1 MAREMKDSGIE
12 WIREIPEEWE
22 IRSIKSMFSFGKGLS
37 ITKENLKEQGTAVIS
52 YGQIHSKLNR
62 FFEISDDLIRF
73 VDESYLKTDK
83 LSLAKQ
89 GDFIFADTS
98 EDVQGCGNFIYVD
111 RQQTLFAGY
120 HTIILRSLT
129 QRDNKFFAF
138 LFMSDCWRKQ
148 IRECVNGVKLFSISQ
163 KLLKKTNILV
173 PPEEERVRIINY
185 LEEHC
190 VTIDNVLNK
199 TRASIEEYKK
209 LKQAVITQAV
219 TKGIRGDR
227 EMKDSGV
234 KWIGDI
240 PVGWELIPFRHVLK
254 ERQEKN
260 SPIKSTERLSLS
272 IDLGVT
278 LYAEKTTNLDRFK
291 DDFEQYKLAHEG
303 DLVMNSM
310 NMIVGATG
318 VSDYFGCVSP
328 VYYTFYDDLEDH
340 VTAKYCEYIFRSK
353 TMLRVLYSLGKG
365 IYAIVRGDDRVNT
378 CRLKVSKEDLKSII
392 IPVPSAGEQREI
404 VGYLKQKCE
413 EIDKIIAKKEQYFS
427 EIENYKKSLIY
438 EYVTGKKEVIESYKS
453 MEYNRK

>member
-12 WIREIPEEWE
+12 WIGEIPREWE
-22 IRSIKSMFSFGKGLS
+22 IRNIKYLFSVGKGLN
-37 ITKENLKEQGTAVIS
+37 ITKENLKEQGVAVIS
-52 YGQIHSKLNR
+52 YGQIHSKLNP
-62 FFEISDDLIRF
+62 FYKISDDLIRF
-73 VDESYLKTDK
+73 VDESYLKTGN
-83 LSLAKQ
+83 LSLVNQ

-98 EDVQGCGNFIYVD
+98 EDVQGCGNFVYVD
-111 RQQTLFAGY
+111 KQQRLFAGY
-120 HTIILRSLT
+120 HTIILCSLA
-129 QRDNKFFAF
+129 QKDNKYFAF
-138 LFMSDCWRKQ
+138 LFMSDCWRRQ

-163 KLLKKTNILV
+163 KLLKKTNILI
-173 PPEEERVRIINY
+173 PPEKERIRIASYMEEK
-185 LEEHC
+185 C
-190 VTIDNVLNK
+190 ATIDNILEK
-199 TRASIEEYKK
+199 IRLSIEEYKK
-209 LKQAVITQAV
+209 LKQAVITKAV
-219 TKGIRGDR
+219 TKGIIGNR

-234 KWIGDI
+234 EWIGSI
-240 PVGWELIPFRHVLK
+240 PIGWKLIPFRHVLK

-260 SPIKSTERLSLS
+260 SPIKSEERLSLS

-328 VYYTFYDDLEDH
+328 VYYTFYDELEDH

-392 IPVPSAGEQREI
+392 IPVPPVEEQREI
-404 VGYLKQKCE
+404 VNYLKKKCLA
-413 EIDKIIAKKEQYFS
+413 IDELIAKKEQYLS

-438 EYVTGKKEVIESYKS
+438 EYVTGKKEVPQ
-453 MEYNRK
+453 NC

>member
-1 MAREMKDSGIE
+1 MSREMKDSGIE
-12 WIREIPEEWE
+12 WIGEIPKEWE
-22 IRSIKSMFSFGKGLS
+22 IRNIRNLFSFGKGLN
-37 ITKENLKEQGTAVIS
+37 ITKENLKEHGVAVIS
-52 YGQIHSKLNR
+52 YGQIHSKLNP
-62 FFEISDDLIRF
+62 FYKISDDLIRF
-73 VDESYLKTDK
+73 VDESYLKTSN
-83 LSLAKQ
+83 LSLVNQ

-98 EDVQGCGNFIYVD
+98 EDIQGCGNFIYVD
-111 RQQTLFAGY
+111 GQQTMFAGY
-120 HTIILRSLT
+120 HTIILRSLAPK
-129 QRDNKFFAF
+129 DNKFFAF

-163 KLLKKTNILV
+163 KLIKKTSILI
-173 PPEEERVRIINY
+173 PPEDEKVRIVNY
-185 LEEHC
+185 LEEHSA
-190 VTIDNVLNK
+190 TIDNVLEK
-199 TRASIEEYKK
+199 IRASIEEYKK
-209 LKQAVITQAV
+209 LKQAVIAQAV
-219 TKGIRGDR
+219 IKGIRGDR

-234 KWIGDI
+234 EWIGEI
-240 PVGWELIPFRHVLK
+240 PIEWEIVPFRHVLK

-260 SPIKSTERLSLS
+260 SPIKSVERLSLS

-291 DDFEQYKLAHEG
+291 DDFEQYKLAYEG

-328 VYYTFYDDLEDH
+328 VYYTFYDELEDH

-392 IPVPSAGEQREI
+392 TPVPPVEEQREI
-404 VGYLKQKCE
+404 VNYLKKKCLA
-413 EIDKIIAKKEQYFS
+413 IDELIAKKEQYLS

-438 EYVTGKKEVIESYKS
+438 EYVTGKKVVPQ
-453 MEYNRK
+453 NC